1 MATSLQT
8 QNETQSGVY
17 TFSSRP
23 RAVPNRPKYR
33 QAAPLLNEEQNS
45 YGNIMYDRRVVRGNT
60 YAQHIL
66 PITSQ
71 SDPVEFLRQQEAR
84 KRALSRKRLKEQFG
98 SKTPEPLE
106 GRKNMDVQTEMY
118 LEELCDHIEDVNVEC
133 QTDMFL
139 DKPATPLFIPAKT
152 GRDAATQIEEGEL
165 FDFDVEVQPVL
176 QVLVGKTIE
185 QALLEVLEEEE
196 LANLRA
202 QQQVFK
208 EIRDAELVEV
218 QRLEER
224 ERRLRVEK
232 ENRIKQQQAV
242 LEKEKETADKIA
254 ARAFAQQYLSD
265 LLPSV
270 YSNLK
275 DCGYFYD
282 PVQRDI
288 ETGFLP
294 WLMEEVTNTLEQGY
308 VARTV
313 LDMLIQDV
321 TNQRLEAFQIKE

>member
-1 MATSLQT
+1 PDTMLQQSHQHREGNSLFQLLS
-8 QNETQSGVY
+8 SGRRY
-17 TFSSRP
+17 RSI
-23 RAVPNRPKYR
+23 RARSAR
-33 QAAPLLNEEQNS
+33 LNEEQSS

-71 SDPVEFLRQQEAR
+71 PDPVEFHRQ
-84 KRALSRKRLKEQFG
+84 KRLKEQFG
-98 SKTPEPLE
+98 PKTSEPQE
-106 GRKNMDVQTEMY
+106 GRKNIDVQMY
-118 LEELCDHIEDVNVEC
+118 LEELSDHIEDVSVEC

-152 GRDAATQIEEGEL
+152 GQDAATQIEEGEL
-165 FDFDVEVQPVL
+165 FDLGVEVQPVL
-176 QVLVGKTIE
+176 QVLEGKTIE
-185 QALLEVLEEEE
+185 QALLEVLEVEE
-196 LANLRA
+196 LASLRA
-202 QQQVFK
+202 QQQAFK

-218 QRLEER
+218 QRLAER
-224 ERRLRVEK
+224 ERCLCVEK
-232 ENRIKQQQAV
+232 ENRIKRQKAV

-282 PVQRDI
+282 PVQRDKYI

-294 WLMEEVTNTLEQGY
+294 WLMEEVTNTLEQRN
-308 VARTV
+308 VARTA
-313 LDMLIQDV
+313 MLIQDS
-321 TNQRLEAFQIKE
+321 TNQRFEAFQMKE